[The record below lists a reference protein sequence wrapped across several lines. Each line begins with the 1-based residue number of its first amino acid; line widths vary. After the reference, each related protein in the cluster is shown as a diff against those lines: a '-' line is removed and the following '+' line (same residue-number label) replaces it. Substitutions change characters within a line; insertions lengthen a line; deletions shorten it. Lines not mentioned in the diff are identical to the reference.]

1 MYDLT
6 PMPSTNY
13 TFIAEPS
20 IAGLNITTIVKAINA
35 KIKLIS
41 GENS

>member
-1 MYDLT
+1 MYKLNAYAA
-6 PMPSTNY
+6 TNY

-35 KIKLIS
+35 KINLIS